1 LAPGAVAALP
11 TTKPI
16 LAVGGD
22 LKNAVTVVVD
32 GQAYC
37 SQHIGDLSQGES
49 RRAFR
54 DTIEDLLA
62 MYAIAPADLTVVHD
76 RHPEYASTVHAV
88 EMAAGRTI
96 AVQHHHAHVAS
107 VLAER
112 GAFDRHVLGIAFDG
126 TGYGDDGGIWGGEF
140 FVGSVRAGFTRV
152 AHLRQAQ
159 LAGGDAAA
167 RHPVQAAAGFVSQLE
182 RLPDLSRRPFCFPEV
197 FEEAAAVLQRGIRV
211 FPTTSVGRLF
221 DSVAALVGFV
231 RPITFEGQ
239 AAMWL
244 EHLARKAATGASTA
258 FTCRFTGTEIDWRDT
273 LVEVIAAR
281 RHGKPPELIARAFH
295 RGLAHAVA
303 TAIVALADTAN
314 IDTVVLS
321 GGVMQNDLLLTDIRD
336 ALDATALQVWV
347 NRVVPPN
354 DGGISLGQAAL
365 GAFFR

>member
-1 LAPGAVAALP
+1 MVLRRSRGLAPGAVAALP

-112 GAFDRHVLGIAFDG
+112 GDFDRHVLGIAFDG

-221 DSVAALVGFV
+221 DSVAALVGLNLLFV
-231 RPITFEGQ
+231 
-239 AAMWL
+239 AAV
-244 EHLARKAATGASTA
+244 
-258 FTCRFTGTEIDWRDT
+258 F
-273 LVEVIAAR
+273 
-281 RHGKPPELIARAFH
+281 
-295 RGLAHAVA
+295 
-303 TAIVALADTAN
+303 ALAMKMPGWVAALVVGG
-314 IDTVVLS
+314 VVLLVAAVLGS
-321 GGVMQNDLLLTDIRD
+321 IGWSR
-336 ALDATALQVWV
+336 
-347 NRVVPPN
+347 RVTNPLAMTRKTLKEDV
-354 DGGISLGQAAL
+354 QWAKERVA
-365 GAFFR
+365 